1 VTGHIAVDRRHVQFV
16 NKPLS
21 VNPRTG
27 KLLPMNRGFAMPGL
41 LPRVLGLLVL
51 LTCNVGAAAQGPP
64 APPVTVSV
72 PLSRQ
77 VTEWTEY
84 TGQFAAVDYVEI
96 RARVSGYLTEL
107 RFKDGQ
113 IVNKGD
119 VLLVIDPRP
128 YEIELQQAEAQR
140 ATAEAQLEYATRD
153 VSRGAALRQ
162 NDFLAASTY
171 DQRIQQM
178 KTAAA
183 ALETAKAAM
192 RQAQLDIEFSHVT
205 APVTGRISTHQVS
218 VGNLVVGGTNA
229 TLLTSIV
236 SIDPI
241 WFNFDMSESDY
252 LVFQRAI
259 SKGQLGAPRDAG
271 TPAQARLDD
280 EQDWPHVGKIDFV
293 DNQVDRGSGTIRVRA
308 TFPNPDRF
316 ITPGQFGRL
325 RLPASATH
333 DALLIP
339 DAAIITD
346 QSRKVVM
353 TVNAEGTVVPKV
365 VQPGPMADGLRV
377 IRSGLAADDRV
388 VIDGLLRARPGGK
401 VTPQAGQITP
411 AQS

>member
-1 VTGHIAVDRRHVQFV
+1 MAGFSRRFFDCFRVW
-16 NKPLS
+16 S
-21 VNPRTG
+21 VR
-27 KLLPMNRGFAMPGL
+27 LLGSAGL
-41 LPRVLGLLVL
+41 CSAGLCSAGL
-51 LTCNVGAAAQGPP
+51 CSAGALAQAPP

-72 PLSRQ
+72 PLARE
-77 VTEWTEY
+77 VTEWTEF
-84 TGQFAAVDYVEI
+84 TGQFAAVDYVEL

-113 IVNKGD
+113 MVNKGD
-119 VLLVIDPRP
+119 LLFVIDSRP

-140 ATAEAQLEYATRD
+140 ATAEAQLEFATRD

-171 DQRIQQM
+171 DQRVQQL

-183 ALETAKAAM
+183 ALETSKAAI
-192 RQAQLDIEFSHVT
+192 RQAQLDLEFSHVT
-205 APVTGRISTHQVS
+205 APVSGRIGSHQVS
-218 VGNLVVGGTNA
+218 VGNLVVGGSNA
-229 TLLTSIV
+229 TLLGSIV
-236 SIDPI
+236 SVDPI

-252 LVFQRAI
+252 LVYQRAVAQ
-259 SKGQLGAPRDAG
+259 GRLGAPQGNG
-271 TPAQARLDD
+271 TPAYARLDD
-280 EQDWPHVGKIDFV
+280 EHDWPHVGRVDFV

-308 TFPNPDRF
+308 TFANPDHF

-325 RLPASATH
+325 RLPASEAHT
-333 DALLIP
+333 ALLIP
-339 DAAIITD
+339 DAAITTD

-353 TVNAEGTVVPKV
+353 TVNADGVVVPKV
-365 VQPGPMADGLRV
+365 VQPGPIDAGLRV

-401 VTPQAGQITP
+401 VTAQPGQIQP